1 MEFSST
7 KEERE
12 DANRER
18 LEVISDD
25 YKEMVALI
33 ARSPLLLE
41 DANVSLRGLTAQL
54 VILFLFVKFLI
65 LICLFK

>member
-18 LEVISDD
+18 LEAISDD

-33 ARSPLLLE
+33 ARSLLLLE

-54 VILFLFVKFLI
+54 VSPVFVFCQI
-65 LICLFK
+65 FPSY